1 MKDYIYEFYNEG
13 LGYFLIVKPQQIIN
27 KYVKNKSI
35 AKILMWIIKG
45 LYTCLAIAIIIFIIY
60 KKWPF

>member
-27 KYVKNKSI
+27 KYVKNKS
-35 AKILMWIIKG
+35 KIKVNVVD
-45 LYTCLAIAIIIFIIY
+45 
-60 KKWPF
+60 